1 VLDTTL
7 RDKVCPVFTS
17 NKIDH
22 YDIAEILLKV
32 VLNTITPTFIMS
44 FLIFWGISL
53 TCICCT
59 RRIARQH
66 IVPLPT
72 AGVYIIDILLG
83 EIPVVEGGQLQL
95 RQPIASIP
103 TQFIS
108 QVDTSKGGHPPEPWP
123 PEL

>member
-1 VLDTTL
+1 
-7 RDKVCPVFTS
+7 
-17 NKIDH
+17 
-22 YDIAEILLKV
+22 
-32 VLNTITPTFIMS
+32 M
-44 FLIFWGISL
+44 SL

-59 RRIARQH
+59 RRIARQNSL
-66 IVPLPT
+66 PLPT
-72 AGVYIIDILLG
+72 AGSILLTFYLG

-108 QVDTSKGGHPPEPWP
+108 QVDTSKGGHPPELWP